1 MAHCARGKYAAAV
14 LILSLFAGA
23 SAYAAA
29 ENASAEKPAQTAA
42 PDDKSYLPPWMSTQ
56 PASPAPGA
64 PLKEGVQA
72 QGAQA
77 AEASDAKKAKG
88 PARASANGGAIG
100 RADFSL
106 EGLRAFSGADARR
119 MPPRPKGSGELSPP
133 NRVLLSA
140 CAATAIEGC
149 VSIASRPCVQKSEAT
164 PFFSQSP

>member
-88 PARASANGGAIG
+88 AGQSQRQRRRYWPGGFFFGGVAGFFG
-100 RADFSL
+100 R
-106 EGLRAFSGADARR
+106 
-119 MPPRPKGSGELSPP
+119 
-133 NRVLLSA
+133 
-140 CAATAIEGC
+140 
-149 VSIASRPCVQKSEAT
+149 
-164 PFFSQSP
+164 